1 MFSSIGS
8 GSQDGN
14 FTVVGE
20 PLIIAQTGNQLQ
32 PMSHMLAGLLP
43 FFKIFFLF
51 FLIVILQ
58 EGLMNWLQS
67 RKTKRNETASDRGYK
82 K

>member
-51 FLIVILQ
+51 FFNCNSTGRINELATIQ
-58 EGLMNWLQS
+58 EN
-67 RKTKRNETASDRGYK
+67 K
-82 K
+82 KK